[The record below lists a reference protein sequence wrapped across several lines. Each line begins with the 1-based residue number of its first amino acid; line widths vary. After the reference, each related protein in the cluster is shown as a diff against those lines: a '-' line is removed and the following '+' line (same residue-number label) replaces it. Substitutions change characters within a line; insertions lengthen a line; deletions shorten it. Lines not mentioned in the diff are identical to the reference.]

1 MNLILTTLKSKG
13 LSILCIV
20 LATLLTASI
29 ISGKYDREARDTA
42 QGKLL
47 EHVTLNK
54 RLSEQNLEL
63 ANQIKNKPKEYI
75 PIVKEVD
82 KEVCNGV
89 VKQQAINALLSSKKE
104 TVNEATKQNTADIDD
119 RLPTDL
125 LKLLK

>member
-1 MNLILTTLKSKG
+1 
-13 LSILCIV
+13 

>member
-1 MNLILTTLKSKG
+1 MNLILAALKSKG

-20 LATLLTASI
+20 LATLLTASV

-63 ANQIKNKPKEYI
+63 ANDIKNKPKEYI
-75 PIVKEVD
+75 TIVKEVG

>member
-1 MNLILTTLKSKG
+1 LKSKG

-20 LATLLTASI
+20 LATLLTASV
-29 ISGKYDREARDTA
+29 ISGKYDREALDTA
-42 QGKLL
+42 QVKLM

-63 ANQIKNKPKEYI
+63 ANEIKNKPKEYI
-75 PIVKEVD
+75 TIVKDID

-89 VKQQAINALLSSKKE
+89 VKQQAINELLSSKKE
-104 TVNEATKQNTADIDD
+104 TVNEDAKQNTADIDD
-119 RLPTDL
+119 RLPNDL

>member
-20 LATLLTASI
+20 LVTLLSVSYM
-29 ISGKYDREARDTA
+29 SGKSDREALDIA

-89 VKQQAINALLSSKKE
+89 VKQQAINALLSKKE